1 MARPR
6 PASPLQRL
14 WLLPLLA
21 LVLQWAAWGMASQ
34 HGAERLAKARD
45 GIVEICTPAGM
56 IRLTALGEP
65 LPPEPDQRIF
75 CLFCTAAANTPPLP
89 APQTWAPLAAPELPL
104 PPAPRLTALPL
115 TPPLAHAPP
124 RGPPLPA

>member
-56 IRLTALGEP
+56 IRLTAQGES

-89 APQTWAPLAAPELPL
+89 ALQTWTPLAAPELPL
-104 PPAPRLTALPL
+104 PPAPRVTALPL